1 MALTSAYL
9 CPSLARSCGLE
20 IAQVAKFTLLGQ
32 RCIKRIMEEVRHILG
47 HPSIEKLRRGG
58 WASEVSGKQNQHS
71 AHWAGIMV
79 PKGRAAPHFCFP
91 HSLLAL
97 FSCRDGWFSSLPQII
112 ELVGRHLLSVLRI
125 VLDFLLR
132 IKKIP
137 SISSFTFCFV
147 FPFFFFCIKSSWG
160 QNTLRDQI

>member
-1 MALTSAYL
+1 
-9 CPSLARSCGLE
+9 
-20 IAQVAKFTLLGQ
+20 
-32 RCIKRIMEEVRHILG
+32 
-47 HPSIEKLRRGG
+47 
-58 WASEVSGKQNQHS
+58 
-71 AHWAGIMV
+71 MV

-147 FPFFFFCIKSSWG
+147 FPFFFFFFVSNHPGVRIHSETKFRLEGEFCSTFKDAFGNEIPL
-160 QNTLRDQI
+160 NVYLLNVY